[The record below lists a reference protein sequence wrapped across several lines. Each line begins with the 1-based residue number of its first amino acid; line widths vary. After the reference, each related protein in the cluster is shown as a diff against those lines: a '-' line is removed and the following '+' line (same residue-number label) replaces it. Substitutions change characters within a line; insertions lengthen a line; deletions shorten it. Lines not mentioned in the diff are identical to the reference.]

1 MERENVRPVEGRKM
15 DKPGDNP
22 SSEAENQLQTLLT
35 YQEGEMKSPLCH
47 WGESRNDSARVK
59 PPSYRAIPVLYN
71 LIVRVSLTA

>member
-1 MERENVRPVEGRKM
+1 MNCKLSESQLIEMERENVRPVEGRKM

-47 WGESRNDSARVK
+47 
-59 PPSYRAIPVLYN
+59 
-71 LIVRVSLTA
+71 